1 MVVEE
6 TMDFCSLDDAFQ
18 EVSGAPSP
26 GCAADYSSK
35 AARKE
40 ERRRA
45 RKCKTPAAANYL
57 QLNKDPDRQHLNP
70 LPEVEAMNTTRATDE
85 EGFFHHGNQWLH
97 SNEKNAVIRDK
108 SSPTYDHDP
117 LQKYVEDEERGH
129 LMVVPVNGDHLTSK
143 NRFFGAS
150 GPDEEFFADYR
161 PDQEDYRLQPDF
173 TKAFDLSGLERAG
186 GAALPPPNANVAWKP
201 LSKGVPS
208 SFYDKLNIPKG
219 SYVRTRDREESHS
232 SDMGDMSNQEIM
244 KRMDVL
250 FARLDDLHQTTPE
263 RMTSEMLMFIS
274 TGIFVMFM
282 MDILV
287 KKGSQLRF

>member
-1 MVVEE
+1 
-6 TMDFCSLDDAFQ
+6 MDYCSLDDAFQ
-18 EVSGAPSP
+18 EISGAPSP
-26 GCAADYSSK
+26 GCATDYSSK

-57 QLNKDPDRQHLNP
+57 HLNQDPDRQHLNP
-70 LPEVEAMNTTRATDE
+70 LPEVEAMNPIQVSKD

-97 SNEKNAVIRDK
+97 SNEKSSTVKDK
-108 SSPTYDHDP
+108 SSPEFDHDP
-117 LQKYVEDEERGH
+117 LQKYVADEERGH
-129 LMVVPVNGDHLTSK
+129 LMVVPVNGDHHLTSK
-143 NRFFGAS
+143 HRFFGAS
-150 GPDEEFFADYR
+150 GPDEEFFADYQ
-161 PDQEDYRLQPDF
+161 PDKEDYRLQPDF
-173 TKAFDLSGLERAG
+173 TKAFDLRGLDRAG
-186 GAALPPPNANVAWKP
+186 SGPATTLPPPNANVAWKP

-208 SFYDKLNIPKG
+208 SFYDKLSIPKG
-219 SYVRTRDREESHS
+219 SYVRTRDRDESHNTAE
-232 SDMGDMSNQEIM
+232 GDMSNQEIM
-244 KRMDVL
+244 RRMDVL

-282 MDILV
+282 MDVLV